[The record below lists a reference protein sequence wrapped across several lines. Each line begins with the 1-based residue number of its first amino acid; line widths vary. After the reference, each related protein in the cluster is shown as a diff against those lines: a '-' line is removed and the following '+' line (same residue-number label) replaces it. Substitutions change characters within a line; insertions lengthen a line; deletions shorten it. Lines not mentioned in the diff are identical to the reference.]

1 MVEYSRRLRH
11 RRDFLWLGLLTMAL
25 VYADFFVMR
34 YNGLWME
41 NDTSVFT
48 MQATRFLHHASL
60 FFPHLYNHGYAYT
73 AWLGG
78 VAMLSGISPLRLN
91 TLVMPFLGMVLLVMT
106 GYLLFTALLESQL
119 MGVLGGLVLMTIPN
133 IAFAALRGT
142 HEKLSLAFVALGLYF
157 LLKGL
162 TAFTHRQ
169 SWWLWL
175 ALALLMQFLNV
186 STNDYFATTFT
197 FALTLTWGF
206 GFMTW
211 KAKPVRTV
219 PELGPALKI
228 VGLVVAASWLI
239 VLWVMFRVYSP
250 EAQDLLLLK
259 GAVNKLLHLFDTLHP
274 GSNPYVAASSTWA
287 SQVAYALMS
296 FFIWF
301 VVVMSALMWCVDLY
315 HLLVT
320 RTLLTI
326 PRLFLLG
333 MYAAFAAL
341 VVLSIPLDFS
351 GLAAGS
357 NLEVRNFTY
366 VILFGTPLVARALVR
381 SIHGQWRWSPKTPHK
396 RRMAERLL
404 VGLMCL
410 ILAIG
415 FLKVTLDPLVSNT
428 WLYYTPGEAEAVQFF
443 WTHNRYQTLWTG
455 PDNRLTNYANAVFWN
470 NPGHNAVLGYT
481 PPDGTEDY
489 LQSRTVVFSCLAQDY
504 PLPPYGQFN
513 RVYDNGGAAIYQK
526 PASTPFMIP

>member
-1 MVEYSRRLRH
+1 MAAFSRRLR
-11 RRDFLWLGLLTMAL
+11 RQRDNLWVGLLVMAL
-25 VYADFFVMR
+25 VYADFFVLR

-48 MQATRFLHHASL
+48 SQAARFLHRGSL

-73 AWLGG
+73 AWLGSL
-78 VAMLSGISPLRLN
+78 AMLSGISPLRLN

-106 GYLLFTALLESQL
+106 GYLLFSQLLESRI
-119 MGVLGGLVLMTIPN
+119 MGALGGMVLMTVPN
-133 IAFAALRGT
+133 IAFSALRGT

-162 TAFTHRQ
+162 DAYARRQ
-169 SWWLWL
+169 PWRLWL
-175 ALALLMQFLNV
+175 ALALVMQFLNV

-197 FALTLTWGF
+197 FALTITWGL
-206 GFMTW
+206 GLIAW
-211 KAKPVRTV
+211 RVKRIRTV
-219 PELGPALKI
+219 PELGAVLKI
-228 VGLVVAASWLI
+228 LALATGASWLI
-239 VLWVMFRVYSP
+239 VFWVMFHIYPP

-259 GAVNKLLHLFDTLHP
+259 GAINKLMHLFDTLHP
-274 GSNPYVAASSTWA
+274 GSNPYVAASTTWA

-315 HLLVT
+315 RLLGKH
-320 RTLLTI
+320 TLLTI
-326 PRLFLLG
+326 PRLFLLA
-333 MYAAFAAL
+333 MYGAFALL

-366 VILFGTPLVARALVR
+366 VILFGTPLVARALIR
-381 SIHGQWRWSPKTPHK
+381 IIHGPWLLTPNTPEKTRW
-396 RRMAERLL
+396 AERCM

-410 ILAIG
+410 IMAIG

-428 WLYYTPGEAEAVQFF
+428 WLYYTEDEADAIRFF
-443 WTHNRYQTLWTG
+443 WTHNRYQILWTG
-455 PDNRLTNYANAVFWN
+455 PDNRLANYANAVFWA
-470 NPGHNAVLGYT
+470 NPGQNTVVGYA
-481 PPDGTEDY
+481 PPAGTEDY
-489 LQSRTVVFSCLAQDY
+489 LQSPAVVLSCLAQDY
-504 PLPPYGQFN
+504 PLPPYARLN
-513 RVYDNGGAAIYQK
+513 RVYDNGGADIDQI
-526 PASTPFMIP
+526 PAATPFMP